1 MDPGRG
7 PVACPG
13 FSVNVPRV
21 RVGETRQPILPWL
34 QLDGSSTTGAKGG
47 PRLTLIGA
55 MDDTTGALLAA
66 PIRAFAER
74 IS

>member
-1 MDPGRG
+1 M
-7 PVACPG
+7 
-13 FSVNVPRV
+13 

-34 QLDGSSTTGAKGG
+34 QLDGSSSTAPGTTGAKGG